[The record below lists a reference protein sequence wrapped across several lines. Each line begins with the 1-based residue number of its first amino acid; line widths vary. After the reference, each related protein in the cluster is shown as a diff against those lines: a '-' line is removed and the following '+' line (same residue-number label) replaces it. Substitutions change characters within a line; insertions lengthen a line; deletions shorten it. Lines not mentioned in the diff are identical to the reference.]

1 MGIYFI
7 IICMGKNIYA
17 RDLFLDFNDRQ
28 NKFIFILPRLH
39 KMTHDFIIFHVYFI
53 YEYVYCV
60 IYDLI

>member
-28 NKFIFILPRLH
+28 KINLYLFFPDSTK
-39 KMTHDFIIFHVYFI
+39 
-53 YEYVYCV
+53 
-60 IYDLI
+60 

>member
-1 MGIYFI
+1 MD
-7 IICMGKNIYA
+7 KNIYA

-60 IYDLI
+60 ICDLI

>member
-28 NKFIFILPRLH
+28 KINLYLFFPDSTKWHMILLYFTFIL
-39 KMTHDFIIFHVYFI
+39 FINMYIVS
-53 YEYVYCV
+53 YV
-60 IYDLI
+60 I